1 MGVREKRF
9 DGTRLNGLS
18 ERSVGSACHRFSKK
32 IYGLMGPQWPCEDF
46 KVLVE
51 EVLAVLKTI
60 KIQMTNIENDNFL
73 QRQLV
78 RRGLGF
84 LLRF

>member
-1 MGVREKRF
+1 
-9 DGTRLNGLS
+9 
-18 ERSVGSACHRFSKK
+18 
-32 IYGLMGPQWPCEDF
+32 MGPQWPCEDF

-84 LLRF
+84 SLRF